1 MSRDSGSKDPS
12 QRTVAELL
20 AEHGGGAQRGSRR
33 RRRRAEDPSET
44 APQAIIER
52 VNSDSGRMLP
62 VEDADDEVPES
73 SDQGASGQAPA
84 EPATGETHAEPAPEA
99 SRRSVSGSSAAPP
112 QGPPA
117 AAQPGSSGAMGVRFS
132 PEQSGPAQRV
142 RGREAPVVRPRDS
155 GQAGAAPAEGASPE
169 GNDRRPPAEENRG
182 ATTQGT
188 DRTTTQ
194 QGADQGNWAAPQQQE
209 GQLPPAERDTR
220 AGEAPE
226 GRPTT
231 GHEPDGSAVDTEVTA
246 QQPPLPAAEPG
257 GGALPAGS
265 AAPSGAASG
274 AETAGGA
281 AGAGGESPRQ
291 PEAAASVV
299 HEQSTERFPPVS
311 TPPAAPAVAS
321 APSADPEMTDGDG
334 TTLLEY
340 PEIPEEQPARDSS
353 GVEAAPDP
361 YEDAYYAAEEPDEDP
376 FADAADL
383 YGEVDGASH
392 REELG
397 GADDSEYA
405 DEDDLDE
412 SAERSLPAGLENEDA
427 DIDSESADP
436 EDVGRSRAMDWVVL
450 AGQTLGGLL
459 AGGLV
464 WIGFR
469 WLWREL
475 PLPALA
481 AALAFTGALV
491 LGARKVL
498 RTDDLQTIL
507 LSVLVGLA
515 CTVSPVALLLVGH

>member
-20 AEHGGGAQRGSRR
+20 AEHGGDAQRGSRR

-62 VEDADDEVPES
+62 VEDTGDEEPEP
-73 SDQGASGQAPA
+73 SDQGQSGQTPA
-84 EPATGETHAEPAPEA
+84 EPATGEAQAESAPEA
-99 SRRSVSGSSAAPP
+99 PRRSVSGSSAAPP
-112 QGPPA
+112 QGPSA
-117 AAQPGSSGAMGVRFS
+117 AAQPGSSGARGVRFS
-132 PEQSGPAQRV
+132 PEQSGPAHWV
-142 RGREAPVVRPRDS
+142 RGREAPVVRSRGS
-155 GQAGAAPAEGASPE
+155 ARGGSAPAESAYPE
-169 GNDRRPPAEENRG
+169 DDVQPPPAEEQ
-182 ATTQGT
+182 QGISGQGPN
-188 DRTTTQ
+188 RTTRP
-194 QGADQGNWAAPQQQE
+194 GANQWAAPQQQE
-209 GQLPPAERDTR
+209 GQLPPAERDAR
-220 AGEAPE
+220 SGGVPE
-226 GRPTT
+226 GRPTA
-231 GHEPDGSAVDTEVTA
+231 GHGPDGSAVDTEVTA

-257 GGALPAGS
+257 RGAQPAGDV
-265 AAPSGAASG
+265 APSGTASG
-274 AETAGGA
+274 AETTGGAPVAGGDP
-281 AGAGGESPRQ
+281 PRQ
-291 PEAAASVV
+291 PEATASVV

-311 TPPAAPAVAS
+311 TPPAAPAAAS
-321 APSADPEMTDGDG
+321 APPADPEMTDGDG

-340 PEIPEEQPARDSS
+340 PELPEEQPVREPS
-353 GVEAAPDP
+353 GVEAVPDP
-361 YEDAYYAAEEPDEDP
+361 YEDAYYASEEPDEDP
-376 FADAADL
+376 FADSADF
-383 YGEVDGASH
+383 YGEVDGVASH
-392 REELG
+392 EEFG
-397 GADDSEYA
+397 GVGGSEYT

-412 SAERSLPAGLENEDA
+412 SAERSLPAGLAHEDE
-427 DIDSESADP
+427 DVDSDSADP
-436 EDVGRSRAMDWVVL
+436 EESGRSRTMDWVVF
-450 AGQTLGGLL
+450 AAQTLGGLL